1 MNKHRSENLPDKLM
15 LIRVKLNL
23 TIPGLIAKLNLPKG
37 LTEDNIT
44 KYETGLGEPPLLV
57 LLAYAK
63 LAGVCCDVLIDDT
76 RKLPRRLP
84 AKMKC

>member
-15 LIRVKLNL
+15 LIRVKLGL
-23 TIPGLIAKLNLPKG
+23 TKPGLIAKLNIPKG

-63 LAGVCCDVLIDDT
+63 LAGVCCDILIDDA
-76 RKLPRRLP
+76 RRLPRKLP